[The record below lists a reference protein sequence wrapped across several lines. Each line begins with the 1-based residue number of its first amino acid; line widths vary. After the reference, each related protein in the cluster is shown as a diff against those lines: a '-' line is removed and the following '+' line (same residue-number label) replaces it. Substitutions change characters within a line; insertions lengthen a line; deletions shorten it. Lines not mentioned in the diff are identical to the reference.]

1 MTEHMREHIQG
12 VHHVSVSVPDI
23 DIARRFY
30 LDLLGAREIAATE
43 WEPGNAWI
51 DSIVGI
57 EGSAAKSFMAR
68 LKNIQIEVF
77 QYTSPVSPPQDPQ
90 RPVCLNG
97 YTHIGFQVDDI
108 QAVHDKMV
116 PAGLTFHS
124 PPDLS
129 VITLDEQGRKMGHA
143 ATYGRDFFGNIF
155 EIMEIHPNDYVE
167 PL

>member
-1 MTEHMREHIQG
+1 MRENIQG
-12 VHHVSVSVPDI
+12 VHHVSISVPDI

-30 LDLLGAREIAATE
+30 IDLLGAVEITAVE
-43 WEPGNAWI
+43 WQAGNAWI
-51 DSIVGI
+51 DAIVGL

-77 QYTSPVSPPQDPQ
+77 EYTSPKSAPQDPM
-90 RPVCLNG
+90 RPVCRNG

-108 QAVHDKMV
+108 QAVYEKMLA
-116 PAGLTFHS
+116 AGLTFHT

-129 VITLDEQGRKMGHA
+129 VITLDEKGDKRGHA

-155 EIMEIHPNDYVE
+155 EIMEIHPNDSIQ

>member
-1 MTEHMREHIQG
+1 MRHHLEG

-23 DIARRFY
+23 AIARRFY
-30 LDLLGAREIAATE
+30 IDLLGAEEIFTGE

-51 DSIVGI
+51 DAIVGL

-68 LKNIQIEVF
+68 LKNIHIEVF
-77 QYTSPVSPPQDPQ
+77 EYTSPKSPPQDPT
-90 RPVCLNG
+90 RPVNLNG

-108 QAVHDKMV
+108 LAVYERMV
-116 PAGLTFHS
+116 EAGLTFNT

-129 VITLDEQGRKMGHA
+129 VISIDENGNKRGHA
-143 ATYGRDFFGNIF
+143 ATYGRDFFGNLF
-155 EIMEIHPNDYVE
+155 EIMEIHPNDSIS

>member
-1 MTEHMREHIQG
+1 MKEHIQG
-12 VHHVSVSVPDI
+12 IHHVSISVPDI
-23 DIARRFY
+23 AVARRFY
-30 LDLLGAREIAATE
+30 IDLLGAEEITKAE

-51 DSIVGI
+51 DAIVGL

-77 QYTSPVSPPQDPQ
+77 QYTAPVSPPQDPA
-90 RPVCLNG
+90 RPVCRNG

-108 QAVHDKMV
+108 QAVYEKMLA
-116 PAGLTFHS
+116 AGLTFHT

-129 VITLDEQGRKMGHA
+129 VLTLAEDGSKRGHA

-155 EIMEIHPNDYVE
+155 EIMEIHPNDSIQ